1 MEKLGSLKT
10 LIHALNALHY
20 QIVRHATCSQKI
32 VSGVIHLEVAE
43 SGDPFLDAKLLQLV
57 HVMFMIHAVNV
68 LPIQVVYGVVKET
81 ELAPM

>member
-1 MEKLGSLKT
+1 
-10 LIHALNALHY
+10 
-20 QIVRHATCSQKI
+20 
-32 VSGVIHLEVAE
+32 VIHLEVAE